1 MNVFR
6 PHMARRIVGSIAEI
20 KAAVEF
26 ITAGLK
32 PRLVLAARKRSPMKG
47 RIAKEAASAAGALD
61 GDPEISVHWR
71 AVDCRDRVPE
81 SQ

>member
-1 MNVFR
+1 
-6 PHMARRIVGSIAEI
+6 MARRIVGSIAEI

-32 PRLVLAARKRSPMKG
+32 ARLVLAARKRSPMKG
-47 RIAKEAASAAGALD
+47 RIAREAASAAGASD
-61 GDPEISVHWR
+61 GDQEISVHWR
-71 AVDCRDRVPE
+71 AVDRRDRVPE